1 MSLGGNTK
9 LSPDEFIN
17 LNLDPA
23 YTAAFQYAYDNDVF
37 ISIAAGNE
45 GTQFK
50 DRTEW
55 QMIGNFD
62 KYTSSPALYS
72 NVFGNIA
79 SVGSSQA
86 QNRKSGYSNYGQSI
100 SIFAPG
106 GDGDSVIIDMDEFG
120 QAIYAETSLTEIL
133 STVPI
138 GTGSID
144 YDYEF
149 LGGTSMAAAVI
160 AGMAALIRA
169 ENSSIT
175 APETLAILRAG
186 ANINPYLIPYGD
198 QGFEAN
204 LFSSLEIAR
213 SWSGTDDLI
222 QINQSNETP
231 VINLSSLTAAQSITG
246 RVSFNA
252 NLDTKE
258 EDSLTSSDDDLI
270 TGFYKTVDQYG
281 AVLDATG
288 NRVLPGENGYAEIAL
303 SSNNL
308 AEGLANISTTRSD
321 TTENYFNL
329 NGGEYLAPYVIFD
342 GEIWFAFQKANSDQV
357 DHFQLL
363 SANTFG
369 FERMVDGDDQNFN
382 DLIISFNSDSII

>member
-1 MSLGGNTK
+1 
-9 LSPDEFIN
+9 
-17 LNLDPA
+17 
-23 YTAAFQYAYDNDVF
+23 
-37 ISIAAGNE
+37 
-45 GTQFK
+45 
-50 DRTEW
+50 
-55 QMIGNFD
+55 
-62 KYTSSPALYS
+62 
-72 NVFGNIA
+72 
-79 SVGSSQA
+79 
-86 QNRKSGYSNYGQSI
+86 
-100 SIFAPG
+100 
-106 GDGDSVIIDMDEFG
+106 MDEFG
-120 QAIYAETSLTEIL
+120 QAIYAKTSLTEIL

-149 LGGTSMAAAVI
+149 LDGTSMAAPVI
-160 AGMAALIRA
+160 TGMAALIRA

-252 NLDTKE
+252 NLETEE

-270 TGFYKTVDQYG
+270 TGFYKTVDQYE

-308 AEGLANISTTRSD
+308 TEGLANISTTTSD
-321 TTENYFNL
+321 TIENYFNL
-329 NGGEYLAPYVIFD
+329 NGGKYLAPYVIFG
-342 GEIWFAFQKANSDQV
+342 GEIWFAF
-357 DHFQLL
+357 
-363 SANTFG
+363 
-369 FERMVDGDDQNFN
+369 
-382 DLIISFNSDSII
+382 